1 MYVMSTDGNINVT
14 PGITVD
20 GTTLGTAYNFIT

>member
-1 MYVMSTDGNINVT
+1 MSTDGTINVN
-14 PGITVD
+14 PGPTVD

>member
-14 PGITVD
+14 PGATVD